1 MSGHQNIV
9 LKSCFGPVTAL
20 VTVAILV
27 LLVMLTGGRA
37 IAQTA
42 DGAANSSAIRY
53 VIYYNS
59 DASPPTSLLGTPY
72 THVILSFITLPSDL
86 PADAPVTLVVPAKLS
101 PALDVIGRL
110 QAEGKKVLISFGGGD
125 LQLAEYAGVTNRV
138 AELAKVISAFV
149 ARHGFDGV
157 DIDFEVSQALRLAP
171 SSEVF
176 DGRRFLIDFT
186 KALDAALPDEVLL
199 THVPQAPYLDPA
211 WQGGPYL
218 DVLREAGDMIDWIT
232 VQYYNNPN
240 FDAPVASRI
249 VGRAKNP
256 LPWSYSGIV
265 SGAGGFFWPPEKT
278 LIGLPVY
285 RDDASNGHLPPH
297 VVASDVVCPLLERFG
312 GAFGGITGW
321 QFSTLTRNHRFWN
334 HQMKGALTGASCQY

>member
-1 MSGHQNIV
+1 M
-9 LKSCFGPVTAL
+9 
-20 VTVAILV
+20 
-27 LLVMLTGGRA
+27 
-37 IAQTA
+37 
-42 DGAANSSAIRY
+42 RY

-72 THVILSFITLPSDL
+72 THVILSFITLAPGL

-101 PALDVIGRL
+101 PAFDVIERL

-125 LQLAEYAGVTNRV
+125 MQLAEYAGVTNRV
-138 AELAKVISAFV
+138 AELAEAISAFA

-157 DIDFEVSQALRLAP
+157 DIDFEVSRALHLAP
-171 SSEVF
+171 SPEVF
-176 DGRRFLIDFT
+176 DGRRFLT
-186 KALDAALPDEVLL
+186 GLTRALHAALPDGALL
-199 THVPQAPYLDPA
+199 THVPQAPYLDPG

-232 VQYYNNPN
+232 VQYYNNPE

-249 VGRAKNP
+249 VGGAQNP
-256 LPWSYSGIV
+256 LAWSYTGIV
-265 SGAGGFFWPPEKT
+265 SGAGGFAWPADKT

-285 RDDASNGHLPPH
+285 RADASNGHLAPT
-297 VVASDVVCPLLERFG
+297 VVASEVVCPLLERFG
-312 GAFGGITGW
+312 GTFGGLTGW

-334 HQMKGALTGASCQY
+334 QRMRGALTGAACRN